1 MGDARTQSYGASSGA
16 GRWLKKRAALP
27 PPVRNFNGSGA
38 FKLIEVFLGPDRHVV
53 PPLQWR
59 AAPRLAEA
67 PVVRTPQEAPPVAA
81 QAEAPFVRTPQEAPP
96 VAAQAEEL
104 GVRKP
109 QQAVPA
115 AELPREDRSDATG
128 VSPRRRVAG

>member
-38 FKLIEVFLGPDRHVV
+38 FKHIEVFLGPDRHVV

-67 PVVRTPQEAPPVAA
+67 PV
-81 QAEAPFVRTPQEAPP
+81 VRTPQEAPP